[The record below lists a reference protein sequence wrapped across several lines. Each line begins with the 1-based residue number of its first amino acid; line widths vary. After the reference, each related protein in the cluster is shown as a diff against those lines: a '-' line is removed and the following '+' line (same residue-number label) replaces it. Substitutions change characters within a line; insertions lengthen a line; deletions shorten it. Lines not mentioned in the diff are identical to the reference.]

1 MGASITT
8 LTEVKTREGDWV
20 VVDSYSPF
28 AGQNTGIFAFLANFR
43 NDFMLTPVTHQN
55 GFPEGHESVEQV
67 INLLGDKG
75 FVSRYPDRIL
85 DGHFPA
91 HVYLSKLVEFNYD
104 QQFENLRNYGPGLT
118 DSLEP
123 GEGVMTT
130 YRELLGHKY
139 FADLES
145 LKEIG
150 EPCDIRVILVFQS
163 VL

>member
-1 MGASITT
+1 MGASVYT
-8 LTEVKTREGDWV
+8 LTEVNVGKGDWV
-20 VVDSYSPF
+20 VVDSCRPF
-28 AGQNTGIFAFLANFR
+28 EGQNTGFFAFLANFR
-43 NDFMLTPVTHQN
+43 NDFMLTPVTHHD
-55 GFPEGHESVEQV
+55 GLPDGHESVEQV

-85 DGHFPA
+85 EGNFPV
-91 HVYLSKLVEFNYD
+91 HVYLNELIEFNYD
-104 QQFENLRNYGPGLT
+104 QQFENLRNYGPGLN
-118 DSLEP
+118 DSVEP

-150 EPCDIRVILVFQS
+150 EPCDVRVIVVFES